1 MNQAESKSAVA
12 VMAILCLAAVAWS
25 SLTEDAAP
33 TSAPSVIGERGLPAA
48 AGTAQADRTSPTEA
62 PERVSV
68 APETEVV
75 MLESLWP
82 SGQLRSSGRWLSGKR
97 IGVHRH
103 WHENGQPLAV
113 ETWDGDKGRHGPAFS
128 YHSNGAIASE
138 GAYDC
143 GYATGLWRTYLEGSQ
158 LESQGHFEVIVRNGE
173 IVGQQMVGHWV
184 FWSFDGSIDAA
195 KTGRYEK
202 GCRVSP

>member
-1 MNQAESKSAVA
+1 VA
-12 VMAILCLAAVAWS
+12 VVTVLCLAAVAWCN
-25 SLTEDAAP
+25 LAEDAAP
-33 TSAPSVIGERGLPAA
+33 LSAPAAIGERSLPLATGA
-48 AGTAQADRTSPTEA
+48 TQSDRNSPPEA
-62 PERVSV
+62 PERVSI
-68 APETEVV
+68 APATEVI

-82 SGQLRSSGRWLSGKR
+82 SGQLRTSGSWLSGKR

-103 WHENGQPLAV
+103 WYENGQPLSV
-113 ETWDGDKGRHGPAFS
+113 ETWEGDKGRHGPAVC

-138 GAYDC
+138 GSYDC

-184 FWSFDGSIDAA
+184 FWSFDGSIDAT
-195 KTGRYEK
+195 KTGLYEK
-202 GCRVSP
+202 GRRVSP